1 MMTKK
6 RSAEKLL
13 EISVDP
19 PAAITLLMRKSVLYL
34 KAFGVKTVLLNCAVA
49 KVSTVMFITVGRRS
63 FWKPVKSVYPVIP
76 FGKPPPMKLN
86 NYAPKPPP

>member
-19 PAAITLLMRKSVLYL
+19 PAAITRLKRKSVLYL
-34 KAFGVKTVLLNCAVA
+34 KAFGVKTVFLNRAVA
-49 KVSTVMFITVGRRS
+49 K
-63 FWKPVKSVYPVIP
+63 
-76 FGKPPPMKLN
+76 
-86 NYAPKPPP
+86 A